1 MNWCASA
8 RTASLGFDLEAND
21 TEMNATALQTLL
33 ASAVASGIPG
43 IAAAV
48 TNPTGTMFEAC
59 AGATTLG
66 GNQPVTPDTLFWIA
80 SMTKPLTSLAAMQ
93 LVERG
98 KLSLHTPIG
107 EILPQLATP
116 NILRNGALRPA
127 TRPITLHQLLTHT
140 SGFTYGFA
148 SAELTAWLA
157 ANNLA
162 PKPSQR
168 ATLDMPLLFEPGE
181 RWEYGISTDWV
192 GQAVEAASGETL
204 DVYFNNHITSPLGM
218 ENTVFLPTPEQG
230 ARRAVLHQ
238 REPDGSLRAIP
249 PNPPQRPE
257 FFSGG
262 GGLYSTLSDYLKFTR
277 VFLNGGA
284 GIARPESIAAMGAN
298 QIGTLRAGF
307 IPSANPNF
315 TQGSDAFPGMDTKWG
330 YGFVINPD
338 QGPFGRSPGS
348 LAWGGVANTFF
359 WIDPVKEIAAV
370 LMMQVLPAGDM
381 QVMQAAFGFERE
393 VYAALR

>member
-1 MNWCASA
+1 MDP
-8 RTASLGFDLEAND
+8 TAIHRV
-21 TEMNATALQTLL
+21 LQG
-33 ASAVASGIPG
+33 AVASGIPG

-48 TNPTGTMFEAC
+48 TRPAGTVFEAC
-59 AGATTLG
+59 AGVTALG
-66 GNQPVTPDTLFWIA
+66 GDQAVTAETLFWIA

-93 LVERG
+93 LVEQGR
-98 KLSLHTPIG
+98 LSLEAPIA
-107 EILPQLATP
+107 EVLPQLAHP
-116 NILRNGALRPA
+116 HILENGTLRPA

-157 ANNLA
+157 ANSLA
-162 PKPSQR
+162 PTPGQR
-168 ATLDMPLLFEPGE
+168 AVLDAPLLFEPGE

-192 GQAVEAASGETL
+192 GQAVEAASGERL
-204 DVYFNNHITSPLGM
+204 DDYFRNHITGPLGM
-218 ENTVFLPTPEQG
+218 EDTVFLPDEAQDS
-230 ARRAVLHQ
+230 RRAALHQ
-238 REPDGSLRAIP
+238 READGTLRMIP
-249 PNPPQRPE
+249 PKPVKPPE

-284 GIARPESIAAMGAN
+284 GIARPETIALMAVN
-298 QIGTLRAGF
+298 QIGKLRAGF

-330 YGFVINPD
+330 FGFVINPEL
-338 QGPFGRSPGS
+338 GPFGRSPGT
-348 LAWGGVANTFF
+348 LGWGGVANTFF

-370 LMMQVLPAGDM
+370 LMMQVLPSGDM
-381 QVMQAAFGFERE
+381 QVMQTAFGFERE

>member
-1 MNWCASA
+1 MD
-8 RTASLGFDLEAND
+8 TAAIDR
-21 TEMNATALQTLL
+21 LL
-33 ASAVASGIPG
+33 AGAVAAGIPG

-48 TNPTGTMFEAC
+48 TGPGGTIFEAC

-66 GNQPVTPDTLFWIA
+66 GDKPITPDTLFWIA

-93 LVERG
+93 LVEQGR
-98 KLSLHTPIG
+98 LSLHAPIA
-107 EILPQLATP
+107 EVLPQLARP
-116 NILRNGALRPA
+116 NILQNGALRPA

-140 SGFTYGFA
+140 CGFTYDFA

-157 ANNLA
+157 ATNLS
-162 PKPSQR
+162 PTPSQR

-192 GQAVEAASGETL
+192 GQAVEAASGESL
-204 DVYFNNHITSPLGM
+204 DLYFQNHITGPLGM
-218 ENTVFLPTPEQG
+218 ANTVFLPTPEQG
-230 ARRAVLHQ
+230 AGRAVLHQ

-262 GGLYSTLSDYLKFTR
+262 GGLYSTLTDYLRFTKI
-277 VFLNGGA
+277 FLTGGA
-284 GIARPESIAAMGAN
+284 GLARPETIAAMAVN

-315 TQGSDAFPGMDTKWG
+315 TQGSDTFPGMDTKWG

-338 QGPFGRSPGS
+338 PSPFGRSPGT

-359 WIDPVKEIAAV
+359 WIDRARQIAVV
-370 LMMQVLPAGDM
+370 LMMQILPAGDLA
-381 QVMQAAFGFERE
+381 VMQTLFGFERA